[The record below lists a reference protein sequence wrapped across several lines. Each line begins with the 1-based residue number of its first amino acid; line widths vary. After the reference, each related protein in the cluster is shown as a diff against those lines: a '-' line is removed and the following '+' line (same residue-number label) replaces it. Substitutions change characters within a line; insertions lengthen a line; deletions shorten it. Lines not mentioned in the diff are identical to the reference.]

1 MGYNETIT
9 LINYTKDLDF
19 EYNIKV
25 LLLGLL
31 FLYSVAGLYLSY
43 KWNSDKYA
51 VKIFK
56 NLLLRLPSG
65 VYLFFFPLFSIYL
78 LRGVSWE
85 VFYTLMIAFY
95 TYALVITMISMK
107 LGLIEYGAD
116 MLGIKPK
123 IKEMKL

>member
-1 MGYNETIT
+1 MAYNETIT

-19 EYNIKV
+19 EYNIKL

-31 FLYSVAGLYLSY
+31 FVYSVAGMYISY
-43 KWNSDKYA
+43 KWKSDKYA

-56 NLLLRLPSG
+56 NLLMRLPSV

-85 VFYTLMIAFY
+85 VFYTLMIVFY
-95 TYALVITMISMK
+95 TYSLVVTTISLK
-107 LGLIEYGAD
+107 LGLMEYATD

-123 IKEMKL
+123 IKEMRL

>member
-1 MGYNETIT
+1 MAYNETIT

-19 EYNIKV
+19 EYNIKL

-31 FLYSVAGLYLSY
+31 FVYSVAGMYISY
-43 KWNSDKYA
+43 KWKSDKYA

-56 NLLLRLPSG
+56 NLLMRLPSV

-85 VFYTLMIAFY
+85 VFYTLMIVFY
-95 TYALVITMISMK
+95 TYSLVVTTISLK
-107 LGLIEYGAD
+107 LGLIEYPAD

-123 IKEMKL
+123 IKEMRL

>member
-1 MGYNETIT
+1 MSYNETIT
-9 LINYTKDLDF
+9 LINYAKDVEF
-19 EYNIKV
+19 EYNIKL

-43 KWNSDKYA
+43 KWDSDKYA
-51 VKIFK
+51 VKVFK
-56 NLLLRLPSG
+56 NLLMRLPSI

-78 LRGVSWE
+78 LREVSWE
-85 VFYTLMIAFY
+85 VFYTLMIVFY
-95 TYALVITMISMK
+95 TYALSITMISMK